1 MEKILYYD
9 FLKHSVYLYLLPQ
22 AMIINILKWV
32 IGTLITLLT
41 LLILGLIVTDHTYI
55 LRGIRVTYFTGHSTA
70 FLEDYHYFENRTIK
84 TTTPE
89 PWPKANDYNTVES
102 TAVLDSLHTV
112 NGSVAYLVIK
122 NDSLWFEKYYDG
134 YTEKSLSNS
143 FSMAKSITAAIL
155 GKALELGYIKNL
167 EEKVKDYLP
176 DLQGPYAD
184 EVTVRDLVTMRSG
197 LQWDEKYYS
206 PFSITTKAYFY
217 NDISKAMLE
226 LPIINKPNEVFRY
239 QSGDTQLLGMVLS
252 KALPMTLTEFLS
264 EYFWQPMG
272 AEQDALWQIS
282 SNDGMEKT
290 YCCIAS
296 NARDFARFGKLY
308 AQSGRWKDKQLL
320 DSAYI
325 QQSIQPA
332 ADNSPDYGYSWWVST
347 FDGKKVF
354 SMNGH
359 LGQFVIAI
367 PEDNLIIVRLGHK
380 TDKLGIH
387 NPQGAYYKY
396 IEQTYIL
403 LQK

>member
-1 MEKILYYD
+1 
-9 FLKHSVYLYLLPQ
+9 
-22 AMIINILKWV
+22 MIINILKWI

-41 LLILGLIVTDHTYI
+41 LLILGLIITDHTYI
-55 LRGIRVTYFTGHSTA
+55 LKGIRVTYLTGHNTA
-70 FLEDYHYFENRTIK
+70 FLEDYHYFENRTVK
-84 TTTPE
+84 TAVPQ
-89 PWPKANDYNTVES
+89 PWPQAKDYNSVQS
-102 TAVLDSLHTV
+102 TPVLDSLHKV
-112 NGSVAYLVIK
+112 NGSVAYLIIK

-143 FSMAKSITAAIL
+143 FSVAKSITAAML
-155 GKALELGYIKNL
+155 GKALELGYIKSQD
-167 EEKVKDYLP
+167 EKVKHYLP
-176 DLQGPYAD
+176 ELHGPYA
-184 EVTVRDLVTMRSG
+184 EQLRIRDLVTMRSG

-226 LPIINKPNEVFRY
+226 LPIANKPNEVFRY

-252 KALPMTLTEFLS
+252 KALPMTLSEFLS

-308 AQSGRWKDKQLL
+308 VQMGRWKDKQLL

-325 QQSIQPA
+325 QQSILPA
-332 ADNSPDYGYSWWVST
+332 ADNSPDYGYGWWLST

-359 LGQFVIAI
+359 LGQFIIAI
-367 PEDNLIIVRLGHK
+367 PDDNLIIVRLGQK

-396 IEQTYIL
+396 IEQAYIL